1 MENYYLIDLRK
12 VGSRIKQA
20 RRVRNLTQEKAS
32 EMANLTA
39 QYWSLV
45 ENGQRA
51 SINAYLQIAAVLDLT
66 LNDLFYKT
74 ETRGKPAPA
83 MNYSKLIAD
92 CTDLER
98 HLVDETLGWLG
109 AILERLRN
117 G

>member
-12 VGSRIKQA
+12 VGLRIKQA
-20 RRVRNLTQEKAS
+20 RRNRNLTQEQAS

-66 LNDLFYKT
+66 LNDLFYEQDKP
-74 ETRGKPAPA
+74 GKSAAPFS
-83 MNYSKLIAD
+83 YSKLISD
-92 CTDLER
+92 CTDSER
-98 HLVDETLGWLG
+98 HLVNETLSWLG
-109 AILERLRN
+109 RILEHLRK